1 MRRFVL
7 LTAASLAVLPL
18 LAMAQTTPNPPHGP
32 GPGTDGSGMMGGP
45 GVDGPGMMGGPGWQH
60 DGRHPED
67 PVAFLMK
74 FYAANTTHD
83 GHLTLAQ
90 AKAAG
95 LKPVADNFT
104 EIDIKKQGFVTP
116 YDIEA
121 WRLDDIAKRMEQR
134 ADQLRAQD

>member
-18 LAMAQTTPNPPHGP
+18 LAMAQTTPNPPPGP

-121 WRLDDIAKRMEQR
+121 WRLEAQR
-134 ADQLRAQD
+134 SLNWRE

>member
-1 MRRFVL
+1 MRRFAL

-18 LAMAQTTPNPPHGP
+18 LAMAQTIPNPPP
-32 GPGTDGSGMMGGP
+32 GPGTDGSRMDGSGMR
-45 GVDGPGMMGGPGWQH
+45 GGPGWQH
-60 DGRHPED
+60 DGRRPED

-95 LKPVADNFT
+95 FEPIASHFAEVDT
-104 EIDIKKQGFVTP
+104 KKLGFVTP

-121 WRLDDIAKRMEQR
+121 WRLDEMAKQMEQR
-134 ADQLRAQD
+134 ASQLRALD